1 MDLNLQFGI
10 DSSAFA
16 LPTLSLD
23 SVDDIFYGVTA
34 SPEHDERIEQ
44 YVLLNIPKDVQ
55 FWCHRD
61 IDEPLQQIF
70 PIFTSQQI
78 VHFAAII
85 VPANLGRNLT

>member
-1 MDLNLQFGI
+1 MKPTHTSKFSFSPHALCNVSNQVGKMDLNLQFGI

-16 LPTLSLD
+16 LPTLPLD

-55 FWCHRD
+55 F
-61 IDEPLQQIF
+61 
-70 PIFTSQQI
+70 
-78 VHFAAII
+78 
-85 VPANLGRNLT
+85 